1 MRRPYVTL
9 LLVILGLAVALTI
22 VGRLHRG
29 GGVTRPETP
38 AGPRPS
44 VAITIEVKDGAIDPR
59 EISVPKDHEVRLTV
73 INHDP
78 KIARITLSGYE
89 DRVSIPPLAPRDHWL
104 GSFLADR
111 PGEDFAWVLNGE
123 PAGRF
128 GVTGQH
134 LIEGHR

>member
-1 MRRPYVTL
+1 MRRPYVVL
-9 LLVILGLAVALTI
+9 LLVVLGLAIALTV

-29 GGVTRPETP
+29 TQTP
-38 AGPRPS
+38 RGESPAAPAPS
-44 VAITIEVKDGAIDPR
+44 VAVTIEVKNGAIEPHAT
-59 EISVPKDHEVRLTV
+59 SVAKDHEVRLTV
-73 INHDP
+73 INHDSR
-78 KIARITLSGYE
+78 IARVTLSGYE
-89 DRVSIPPLAPRDHWL
+89 DRVSIPPLAPRDHWT

-128 GVTGQH
+128 AVTGQH